1 MFSFVLPIAVML
13 GIAFLIINIR
23 RSRRQATKN
32 VIQKHKNKLGPL
44 LIIGGI
50 IFLLISFAMETSV
63 YTGHGQVH
71 NIGLLNERQ
80 NRIIVSSLII
90 LIGVIL
96 SIFNKNQ
103 ATKNKLIAEDYR
115 DKKCTYCAE
124 FIKYEA
130 KICRFCGKEQ
140 PITDEL
146 KNDEIDK
153 GLNKSLKESSSKNIR
168 VRIKAP
174 DDPQKLYIIVKEFC
188 NDLSL
193 SFTQGKGVLIKG
205 TILNFKDKNE
215 AARIIEKFKSLGCE
229 TELKENEKQVNERK

>member
-1 MFSFVLPIAVML
+1 MVGKPGKLFRL
-13 GIAFLIINIR
+13 GL
-23 RSRRQATKN
+23 
-32 VIQKHKNKLGPL
+32 L

-50 IFLLISFAMETSV
+50 ILLLISFAMDTSV
-63 YTGHGQVH
+63 HTKYGSVH
-71 NIGLLNERQ
+71 NIGLLNEKQ
-80 NRIIVSSLII
+80 NLIIVASLII

-103 ATKNKLIAEDYR
+103 PTKNKLITEDYG

-124 FIKYEA
+124 SIKYEA

-153 GLNKSLKESSSKNIR
+153 GLNESLKESLSENIR

-174 DDPQKLYIIVKEFC
+174 DDPKKLYIIAKELC
-188 NDLSL
+188 SDISL
-193 SFTQGKGVLIKG
+193 SFTQGKEVLIKG

-215 AARIIEKFKSLGCE
+215 AARIIEKFKGLGCE
-229 TELKENEKQVNERK
+229 TELKENE